1 MPANHIPPDITERFE
16 VHEWKHATAILKSDF
31 PIQWR
36 DILDLLRQFRICKSW
51 IAVGGGR
58 KSKVAESVDTFLF
71 RRGWVEKEFATSVS
85 VDTSTFESPTH
96 NEDGEWVTFG
106 DAKSAPK
113 GPHAIVEYLFGV
125 GEVVNVE
132 TDPEQATIVADIVA
146 Y

>member
-1 MPANHIPPDITERFE
+1 MQSSASAGENGAPHRPTRR
-16 VHEWKHATAILKSDF
+16 VT
-31 PIQWR
+31 IQREFFRNR
-36 DILDLLRQFRICKSW
+36 DSY
-51 IAVGGGR
+51 
-58 KSKVAESVDTFLF
+58 VA
-71 RRGWVEKEFATSVS
+71 R
-85 VDTSTFESPTH
+85 